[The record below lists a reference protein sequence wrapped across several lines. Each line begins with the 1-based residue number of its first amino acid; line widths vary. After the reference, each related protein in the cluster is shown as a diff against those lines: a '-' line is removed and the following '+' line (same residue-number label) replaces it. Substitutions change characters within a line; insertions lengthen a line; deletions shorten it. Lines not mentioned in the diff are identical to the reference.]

1 MKGLQVAPA
10 ELEALLLENPNLADA
25 AVVGVTM
32 SVPSL
37 SHGSFM
43 QTNGNRNGEENPR
56 AYVVKSAVA
65 GRDATPEAVAKWVEA
80 RVSRHKR
87 LTGGVKF
94 IDAVLKNP
102 VGFSF
107 WMNYQTVL
115 TWFQSG
121 KILRRFYRDIAKE
134 EVGDSEGKAS
144 RL

>member
-1 MKGLQVAPA
+1 VKGLQVAPA

-32 SVPSL
+32 SVPFP

-65 GRDATPEAVAKWVEA
+65 GQDVTPEAVAKWVEA

-107 WMNYQTVL
+107 WMTYHVL